1 MFLSG
6 LFESKTRKVRAMSHL
21 SQAEVT
27 AGISHRA
34 LETLRRGNH
43 RATVTTKVDMSA
55 SKTIKV
61 GEDSNTPGQPPQ
73 RIPVVETWCSALD
86 LLNINGFSFAIRY
99 TQHISDRADVTTIY
113 LNRIDLEAL
122 VRKCS
127 EVLAENNGAR
137 RD

>member
-1 MFLSG
+1 
-6 LFESKTRKVRAMSHL
+6 MSHL

-27 AGISHRA
+27 AGISRRA
-34 LETLRRGNH
+34 LESIRKHNS

-61 GEDSNTPGQPPQ
+61 GEETNTPGQPPQ

-86 LLNINGFSFAIRY
+86 LLNLNGFSFAIRY

-122 VRKCS
+122 VRKCQA
-127 EVLAENNGAR
+127 VLTENDGHRA
-137 RD
+137 